1 MLAFLIR
8 RRFTLLRVKGSHH
21 FVDDGIVRTTIPVH
35 GNTPLKIGT
44 LRSILRDINMTPTD
58 FSDQFRE

>member
-1 MLAFLIR
+1 MLAFLIS

-21 FVDDGIVRTTIPVH
+21 FVDDGNVRTTIPVH